1 MASTNT
7 PIASTS
13 TNHRPPLVTSISQT
27 GDIAL
32 WLHNKLGTSN
42 DLWSDNS
49 SIISQLNPD
58 VLRQIQPIFAD
69 LQLNV
74 KLKLLLSFLHISRRN
89 LDEWKNELNN
99 VLAAAVNDNEP
110 WVSVVGEMLRKFPSQ
125 GMINFEFQSNN
136 SSFFDM
142 VNDIKKLVKKHGDRG
157 ILPLESLYL
166 NRKSFECSFGQ
177 LSAPVKHFNLRR
189 KAKSAT
195 LRVELLQKAT
205 DAQTGKRAT
214 TGPTVPIRCRGF
226 NSDSTPL
233 KGIPSRNSFGSS
245 YNNSYSSSYGA
256 TKGFSRLGS
265 SSTSTPSG
273 PLNRLSRYSSL
284 GGSTS
289 LSSSIK
295 RDGGIVILDI
305 EDVPSMD
312 PKRRKAAA
320 AEEKKKNQ
328 DAVID
333 SISTTA
339 AEKDKISPSSSLPTN
354 LVSSPTPT
362 VPIATIGTS
371 INSNNILG
379 HKSGGLQS
387 VIDETKRTI
396 ATLPKKVSDPYEMNE
411 PTGLS
416 SNVPSSNNVQQTTVA
431 LKTTTP
437 DYAAGLIGSNAG
449 SSILNKSSNVS
460 SRYSALS
467 EHLSTAPK
475 NMLQN
480 SSNSSSNNFSQ
491 PQSSINQQS
500 MYALSPIKD
509 YRPPSPNSTSMQSNG
524 ASVFNHPMYNSIQ
537 KTQQPGSQGSSTTH
551 MPQSQISS
559 STSGQLP
566 YGMPP
571 QVPRF
576 GQPQIQQNTSSLY
589 DQVRNQVGQQQTIQ
603 QQQHQQPEMVQSH
616 VRPPAPG
623 QQQRSM
629 ISREQTQIVQ
639 ALFQQSNCLTRP
651 EKALILGFMAG
662 TQANPAPSAGS
673 VSMVKF
679 KETIEEHRTTTGASV
694 RVLAEEH
701 FQMNF
706 ATGEWKTVKSIRQA
720 DLDQNVGGL
729 DQGNQTRIVVMDP
742 SLNHQFITTNQG
754 RALNPTATMQQQ
766 FLQQQTNPVV
776 GQQGLGISAGQ
787 VRPNGSG
794 FMQV

>member
-509 YRPPSPNSTSMQSNG
+509 YRPPSPTSTSMQSNG

-537 KTQQPGSQGSSTTH
+537 KTQQPGSQGSSTSLGLPHFTPTPEQQQQTLELMKQKQKLLQQLQQQAATTTPQTKQQQQQQHQQQLPPQSGQQSMYGTMMNTNQPSTVFSASNQQSQSSVIQRAH

-603 QQQHQQPEMVQSH
+603 QQQQHQQPEMVQSH
-616 VRPPAPG
+616 VRPPAP
-623 QQQRSM
+623 
-629 ISREQTQIVQ
+629 
-639 ALFQQSNCLTRP
+639 
-651 EKALILGFMAG
+651 
-662 TQANPAPSAGS
+662 
-673 VSMVKF
+673 
-679 KETIEEHRTTTGASV
+679 
-694 RVLAEEH
+694 
-701 FQMNF
+701 
-706 ATGEWKTVKSIRQA
+706 
-720 DLDQNVGGL
+720 
-729 DQGNQTRIVVMDP
+729 
-742 SLNHQFITTNQG
+742 G

-794 FMQV
+794 FMRV